1 MPTLMSDSL
10 MPGTTAAAGEEEEE
24 AVVEPTVAALFRTFG
39 VACVY
44 SQYRNGE
51 TICPIPTFF
60 TTSSSA

>member
-10 MPGTTAAAGEEEEE
+10 MPGMAAAAGEEEEE

-44 SQYRNGE
+44 SQ
-51 TICPIPTFF
+51 
-60 TTSSSA
+60 